1 MNWYVTAFKKY
12 VEFSGRATRSE
23 YWFFMLFY
31 FLWLIVA
38 AFIDAS
44 TGENGY
50 GTASLVIVLVHLLPA
65 IAVSARRLHDIGKT
79 GWWLLLN
86 FIPLIGP
93 VVLFIFAVL
102 DSDDDNIYG
111 PNPKAV

>member
-1 MNWYVTAFKKY
+1 MNWYIAAFKKY

-31 FLWLIVA
+31 FLWMVFA
-38 AFIDAS
+38 AFIDAAMGGS
-44 TGENGY
+44 GY
-50 GTASLVIVLVHLLPA
+50 GTASLVVVLVHLLPG

-93 VVLFIFAVL
+93 LVLFIFAVL

-111 PNPKAV
+111 PNPKAA